1 MVTYAIGVAA
11 YVAVCIW
18 LGVRRME
25 ASGTGP
31 KTPRGR
37 LRELGWSLG
46 LLALAISMFGL
57 GANRWGTLGAV
68 AIAGL
73 VLILGPWLAGTL
85 VPAALVALGLYGFWV
100 LRAALRGYWFYTV
113 LYGVVKIEPGS
124 WQIVLIL
131 PEAHA
136 FLGVG
141 LWLLW
146 RQVRRRSGARGLLA
160 WPVRWRW
167 LLLPV
172 TAMLMELFGPN
183 YWMSQGWG
191 SLGWNAAFVVI
202 TLILALRVPAAAADL
217 AAAGLVAL
225 GLYGIAEAAF
235 WPYGAPITTFYTDLR
250 YGVVL
255 IDSRQMAIVA
265 GVQGCCW
272 PSGSGWPRARSSRTR
287 GCCSSRSRTPS
298 SRAGWS
304 SSPRP
309 GPTRW
314 TAPQPSCGGS
324 SGTCTTGRRPAWSPL
339 A

>member
-46 LLALAISMFGL
+46 LLAAAISMFGL

-191 SLGWNAAFVVI
+191 ASGG
-202 TLILALRVPAAAADL
+202 TP
-217 AAAGLVAL
+217 
-225 GLYGIAEAAF
+225 
-235 WPYGAPITTFYTDLR
+235 
-250 YGVVL
+250 
-255 IDSRQMAIVA
+255 
-265 GVQGCCW
+265 
-272 PSGSGWPRARSSRTR
+272 PSW
-287 GCCSSRSRTPS
+287 
-298 SRAGWS
+298 
-304 SSPRP
+304 
-309 GPTRW
+309 
-314 TAPQPSCGGS
+314 
-324 SGTCTTGRRPAWSPL
+324 
-339 A
+339 